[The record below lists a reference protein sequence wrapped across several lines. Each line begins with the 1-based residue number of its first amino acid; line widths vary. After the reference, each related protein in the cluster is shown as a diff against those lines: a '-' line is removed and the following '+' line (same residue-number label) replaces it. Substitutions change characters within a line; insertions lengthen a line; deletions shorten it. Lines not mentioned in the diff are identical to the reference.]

1 MITES
6 LPYTLGF
13 CLECVAKKMC
23 EMRRASGV
31 EVNEIMIPDS
41 HQYLLMI
48 VLVKDGFKVKLCN
61 THCFFTVKTVLIG
74 YRPQNYVHI
83 Q

>member
-1 MITES
+1 MMITES

-13 CLECVAKKMC
+13 FLECVAKKMC

-41 HQYLLMI
+41 HQHLLMI
-48 VLVKDGFKVKLCN
+48 VLVM
-61 THCFFTVKTVLIG
+61 
-74 YRPQNYVHI
+74 
-83 Q
+83 